1 MFLSLIHIFVM
12 ASDPDADRVGM
23 ACKDDKLSLIHISQ
37 ERVEAVLAQGRYLH
51 QVFAVEVGV

>member
-1 MFLSLIHIFVM
+1 MLHAQAVDVVAEAVGTGIF
-12 ASDPDADRVGM
+12 A
-23 ACKDDKLSLIHISQ
+23 Q